1 MDMLVSQAPGIGQG
15 PFQKGHDVFCRKLLE
30 NKNLAAGQK
39 GTIYFKG
46 RVFRRRPDKDDAS
59 FFYKGRKAS
68 CWALLKR

>member
-46 RVFRRRPDKDDAS
+46 RVFRRRPDKMMLPFS
-59 FFYKGRKAS
+59 TRVGRRPAGP
-68 CWALLKR
+68 C